1 MDAAG
6 VLASVV
12 RGSAVGVESTVEL
25 GSASVDVEVGS
36 ISDEAVG
43 VIGLAVAMVGEAGDG
58 AAIAAAPLVSG
69 VAASE
74 ALGDAGKGVGSR
86 VGRRLRLDAGVAVAG
101 TITGEGVLE

>member
-1 MDAAG
+1 MIDNLEIGICWGTLQNADLLGLIEAAG
-6 VLASVV
+6 RYGFPTLSARPVSVFA
-12 RGSAVGVESTVEL
+12 AV
-25 GSASVDVEVGS
+25 
-36 ISDEAVG
+36 EA
-43 VIGLAVAMVGEAGDG
+43 VGEAGDG

-74 ALGDAGKGVGSR
+74 AVGDAGKGVGSR